1 MNTVS
6 RLFVLCL
13 ILLSSVSNAQ
23 QNISKQSLKSV
34 LTVLENDFQCNFN
47 YHDQQLE
54 SHFVDFSKPKSL
66 SEALSILADKT
77 LFNFTLLDKEI
88 IAVSLKHDL
97 KKVCGR
103 IRNANINEE
112 QKKYTVITDYQ
123 RLTIEG
129 EKNFTFLS
137 KEDSEVIFIYPP
149 DNRAKSVSMDF
160 FENEDCR
167 TIVFDETV
175 ELLQPIT
182 LISNY
187 LARGISQNL
196 NGSTTIDFNEFDIL
210 PGLIEP
216 DVLKSIQELPGILS
230 VNETVSN
237 INIRGGTSDQT
248 LILWD
253 GIKMYQTG
261 HFFGLISAFNPYL
274 TSRATITKN
283 GSSAFY
289 GDGVSGIVELETEK
303 KLNTTYKV
311 NWGFNLLSTD
321 AFLDLPLSPKMSLQL
336 SGRKSINNLIESPTY
351 ASYFE
356 KSFQN
361 TEVVG
366 FGKEEK
372 PSRVG
377 FSFFD
382 TNARLLY
389 KPTDKDLFNFNFI
402 ILGNQLGLTEVGD
415 IDNEQV
421 FRNSNLSQNN
431 ISTGLYY
438 RKNWNQKFL
447 TEIQAYGSLYKLK
460 AVNANIPDNQALSQ
474 ENHVTENGLKVGG
487 NFNFNSDLKLAVGY
501 HFNETGIEN
510 FQEINNPF
518 LRQLDKQV
526 LRTNSLYAQLNYT
539 IPKLKTVIYGGVRAN
554 HINKF
559 NTVLVEPRISINK
572 RFLKYFSFQVL
583 GEIKS
588 QTTSQIIDFQNDFL
602 GVENRRWVLSS
613 PNQIPIIQ
621 GKQLST
627 GFTFKRKG
635 WLASAEGY
643 IKKITGITSQS
654 QGFQNQFE
662 DARETGSYTIQGVD
676 LLVNRQY
683 KRINT
688 WFSYSY
694 TSNNYRFNNFMPSVF
709 PNNLHIKNAVTTGI
723 NYTIGNLKVSSGL
736 NWHTGKPTTILLNT
750 ENENG
755 ELNYDLPNNENIK
768 NFFRLDFSAIYNFKI
783 NENMK
788 GLAGFSIWNS
798 LNNQNTLNHYYR
810 IRSGEVEEINEGALS
825 LTPNFTFRFFLN

>member
-1 MNTVS
+1 MS
-6 RLFVLCL
+6 RLVVLCA
-13 ILLSSVSNAQ
+13 ILLSAISNAQ

-34 LTVLENDFQCNFN
+34 LKELESDFHCYFN
-47 YHDQQLE
+47 YNDQQIE
-54 SHFVDFSKPKSL
+54 SHFLDYNKTESL
-66 SEALSILADKT
+66 SEALSVLTSKT
-77 LFNFTLLDKEI
+77 LFNFTLLDKEV
-88 IAVSLKHDL
+88 IAVSLKQDL

-103 IRNANINEE
+103 IRSTNKDDENN
-112 QKKYTVITDYQ
+112 KYTVLTDYQ
-123 RLTIEG
+123 QISVEG
-129 EKNFTFLS
+129 DTNFSVFS
-137 KEDSEVIFIYPP
+137 KDDSEVMFIYPP
-149 DNRAKSVSMDF
+149 ENRAKSVSMDY
-160 FENEDCR
+160 FENEDCK
-167 TIVFDETV
+167 TIVFDEMV
-175 ELLQPIT
+175 EMLKPIT
-182 LISNY
+182 LISNF

-196 NGSTTIDFNEFDIL
+196 NGSTTIDYNEFDIL

-216 DVLKSIQELPGILS
+216 DVLKTIQELPGILS
-230 VNETVSN
+230 VDETVSN

-261 HFFGLISAFNPYL
+261 HFFGLISAFNPYI
-274 TSRATITKN
+274 TGRATITKN

-303 KLNTTYKV
+303 KLNNRYKV

-336 SGRKSINNLIESPTY
+336 SGRRSINNLIETPTY

-372 PSRVG
+372 PSQVG

-389 KPTDKDLFNFNFI
+389 KPTENDLINFNFI
-402 ILGNQLGLTEVGD
+402 ILGNQLGLTEVGAIND
-415 IDNEQV
+415 EQI
-421 FRNSNLSQNN
+421 FRNSNLSQDN
-431 ISTGLYY
+431 ISTGLLY
-438 RKNWNQKFL
+438 RRNWNQKFF

-460 AVNANIPDNQALSQ
+460 ALNANIPDNQALSQ

-487 NFNFNSDLKLAVGY
+487 NYNFNTDLKLEVGY
-501 HFNETGIEN
+501 QFNETGIEN

-518 LRQLDKQV
+518 FRQLDKQV

-539 IPKLKTVIYGGVRAN
+539 LPKYRTVIYGGVRAN
-554 HINKF
+554 HVNKF
-559 NTVLVEPRISINK
+559 NTVLVEPRLSINK
-572 RFLKYFSFQVL
+572 RFLNHFSIQLL
-583 GEIKS
+583 GEVKS

-613 PNQIPIIQ
+613 PNQIPIIR

-635 WLASAEGY
+635 WLASADGY
-643 IKKITGITSQS
+643 IKKINGITSQS

-662 DARETGSYTIQGVD
+662 DERETGSYTIQGLD
-676 LLVNRQY
+676 ILVNRQF
-683 KRINT
+683 KRLNT

-694 TSNNYRFNNFMPSVF
+694 TSNNYRFNSFTPMVF
-709 PNNLHIKNAVTTGI
+709 PNNLHIKNAITSGI
-723 NYTIGNLKVSSGL
+723 NYTIGNLKVSTGL
-736 NWHTGKPTTILLNT
+736 NWHTGKPTTLLLNT
-750 ENENG
+750 ENDNEA
-755 ELNYDLPNNENIK
+755 LNYDLPNNENIK
-768 NFFRLDFSAIYNFKI
+768 DFFRLDFSAIYNFRI

-788 GLAGFSIWNS
+788 GLAGFSIWNT

-810 IRSGEVEEINEGALS
+810 IRNGEVEEINEGALP
-825 LTPNFTFRFFLN
+825 LTPNFTLRFFLN